1 MEPKKVDAES
11 FQKLETFK
19 VVKLDKFIDERGAL
33 TVIDSSNFDFFTIK
47 RIFFVYDVP
56 NTKVRGEHAH
66 LSCWQFILANAG
78 SLNVS
83 VDNGIHKREYLL
95 NSLDFGL
102 LIPPMHWTITSNFTK
117 ETVLVVLASES
128 YDSTDYVR
136 DYAEFLKL
144 SQ

>member
-1 MEPKKVDAES
+1 MEPKEIDTES
-11 FQKLETFK
+11 FQNLETFK
-19 VVKLDKFIDERGAL
+19 LVKLDKFIDARGSL
-33 TVIDSSNFDFFTIK
+33 TVIDSSNFNFFTIK

-56 NTKVRGEHAH
+56 DAHVRGEHAH
-66 LSCWQFILANAG
+66 LNCWQFILANSG

-83 VDNGIHKREYLL
+83 VDNGIHQREYLL

-117 ETVLVVLASES
+117 GTVLVVLASES
-128 YDSTDYVR
+128 YDATDYVR